1 MASWDMVEILEM
13 VPSRKKHVT
22 GNSFPNRTVVSCPE
36 FLSGPLCFL
45 ATIRGTTTHC
55 CPHTQAHNNGANNH
69 VLSSPNCEP
78 EGPLSPLPL
87 FPEYLSPQSV
97 VWHSIS
103 DERLPSHDL
112 MLRGKSKKESL
123 WEQGWP
129 CGLIT
134 KVVAQDSYPLEDQSL
149 PYALVWPLWNSF

>member
-1 MASWDMVEILEM
+1 MTSWEMVEISEV
-13 VPSRKKHVT
+13 VPHQKKEVT
-22 GNSFPNRTVVSCPE
+22 GNSSLPVVSCPE

-45 ATIRGTTTHC
+45 ATIRGATTHC
-55 CPHTQAHNNGANNH
+55 CPHDLLPHTGPRQWSKQPWTEFSKLWA
-69 VLSSPNCEP
+69 
-78 EGPLSPLPL
+78 EGPLSSLTL

-97 VWHSIS
+97 IWHSIS

-129 CGLIT
+129 CELIT
-134 KVVAQDSYPLEDQSL
+134 KVDAQDPYPLEDQ
-149 PYALVWPLWNSF
+149 